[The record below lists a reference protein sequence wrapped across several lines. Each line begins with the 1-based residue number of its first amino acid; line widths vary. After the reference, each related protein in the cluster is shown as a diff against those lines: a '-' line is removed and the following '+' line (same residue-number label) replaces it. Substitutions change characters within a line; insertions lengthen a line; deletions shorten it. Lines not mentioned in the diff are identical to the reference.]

1 MKKAVLFDLDGT
13 LADTIESIAKAGNRA
28 LEACGFPGQPLEAYK
43 YFAGDGADTLVR
55 RVLRAAGDQECSAY
69 EKVFAKYQE
78 FFKNGCTYHVKPFDG
93 IPELL
98 AALKEKGI
106 KTGVVSNK
114 PHLRTIDVVEGLF
127 GKGSL
132 DIVVGQKE
140 GVPKKP
146 DPSVVLA
153 AADSLGVSPEEC
165 MYVGDTNVDMITGNA
180 AGMYT
185 VGVLWGFRDKEELE
199 ANHAHAIVKEPGQ
212 LLELLLAQDVLR
224 K

>member
-13 LADTIESIAKAGNRA
+13 LADTIESIAKAGNEA
-28 LEACGFPGQPLEAYK
+28 LEAYGFPRQPQEAYK

-55 RVLRAAGDQECSAY
+55 RMLTAAGDQECSAY
-69 EKVFAKYQE
+69 EKVFTKYQQL
-78 FFKNGCTYHVKPFDG
+78 FKEGCTYQVRPFDG

-114 PHLRTIDVVEGLF
+114 PHLRTVAVVEGLF
-127 GKGSL
+127 GKDSL
-132 DIVVGQKE
+132 NVVVGQKE

-146 DPSVVLA
+146 DPSAVLA
-153 AADSLGVSPEEC
+153 AAASLGVTPKEC
-165 MYVGDTNVDMITGNA
+165 MYVGDTNVDMITGNT

-185 VGVLWGFRDKEELE
+185 VGVLWGFRGREELE
-199 ANHAHAIVKEPGQ
+199 ANHAHAIVKKPEQ
-212 LLELLLAQDVLR
+212 LLELL
-224 K
+224 